1 MEAIV
6 QRVMEALKK
15 LEQETQVT
23 SVSDKCFP
31 VEASARHVHLSQAD
45 VEMLFGTGY
54 SLTIA
59 RELSQ
64 PGQFLAK
71 ERITLI
77 GPKGVIENVAVL
89 GPARAQTQVEISI
102 TDSRVLGVKP
112 VIRESG
118 KISGTPGLVIAAAGR
133 AINLAEGTIVAQRH
147 IHMSPENAAKLGV
160 ADRQIVKVKIFTERP
175 TIFED
180 VLVRVNDA
188 FNLSMHIDFDEANA
202 CALGKETKGEIV

>member
-6 QRVMEALKK
+6 QRVLEELKK
-15 LEQETQVT
+15 MDQTAPMQ
-23 SVSDKCFP
+23 FP
-31 VEASARHVHLSQAD
+31 VEASAKHIHLSQAD
-45 VEMLFGTGY
+45 VETLFGTGY
-54 SLTIA
+54 ELTFA

-71 ERITLI
+71 ERVTLI

-102 TDSRVLGVKP
+102 TDSRALGVKP

-118 KISGTPGLVIAAAGR
+118 KVNETPGLVIAAGGK
-133 AINLAEGTIVAQRH
+133 AINLKEGAIVAKRH
-147 IHMSPENAAKLGV
+147 IHMSPENAVRLGV
-160 ADRQIVKVKIFTERP
+160 KDQQIVSVKIHSDRP

-180 VLVRVNDA
+180 VLVRVNA
-188 FNLSMHIDFDEANA
+188 QFNLSMHIDFDEANA
-202 CALGKETKGEIV
+202 CALGKETKGEIL

>member
-6 QRVMEALKK
+6 QRVLEELKR
-15 LEQETQVT
+15 LDQ
-23 SVSDKCFP
+23 SADKQFP

-45 VEMLFGTGY
+45 VEVLFGTGY
-54 SLTIA
+54 ELTFA
-59 RELSQ
+59 RDLSQ

-77 GPKGVIENVAVL
+77 GAKGVIENVAVL

-118 KISGTPGLVIAAAGR
+118 KVSGTPGLAIAAGGK
-133 AINLAEGTIVAQRH
+133 AINLSEGVMVAQRH
-147 IHMSPENAAKLGV
+147 IHMSPENAVKLGV
-160 ADRQIVKVKIFTERP
+160 KDQQIVRVKIHSERP

-180 VLVRVNDA
+180 VLVRVNA
-188 FNLSMHIDFDEANA
+188 QFNLSMHIDFDEANA
-202 CALGKETKGEIV
+202 CALGKETKGEIL